1 MSCCPNS
8 GPRTLLHGK
17 GEKVRI
23 LITGGL
29 GYLGG
34 RLAYHL
40 LHHGHDVFVG
50 TREKIKSVKEPL
62 SDAVPVQMDWDNF
75 ISLESVTRGI
85 DVVVHAAGMD
95 ARVCSV
101 NPTKALKVNG
111 LNTAMMVDAAMA
123 SGVKRFIYISTSHVY
138 RSPMIGEIDEN
149 TSATNLH
156 PYATSKVAGEK
167 AVLYAKQMGQIEG
180 IVLRLSNGSGHP
192 VFPDTKCWHLILN
205 DLCKQAVE
213 KKGLILHS
221 ENSIERNFISMS
233 NVCLGIEHFLQLSE
247 NYLDGSPFNLSSKK
261 SHSLQQLAHLIA
273 ERSIAV
279 LGYDLEIS
287 SKSQERKNK
296 ENRVLHLSIKKSE
309 KTGLTL
315 EQNLE
320 QEIDNTLLFCKKHFY
335 SEI

>member
-1 MSCCPNS
+1 MSCWRRS
-8 GPRTLLHGK
+8 GPQMLDHGK
-17 GEKVRI
+17 YEKVRI

-50 TREKIKSVKEPL
+50 TRKKLKCFKEPL
-62 SDAVPVQMDWDNF
+62 FAAVPVQMDWKNTY
-75 ISLESVTRGI
+75 SLESSAKGMGTVI
-85 DVVVHAAGMD
+85 HAAGMD
-95 ARVCSV
+95 AQACSA
-101 NPTKALKVNG
+101 NPVKALEVNG
-111 LNTAMMVDAAMA
+111 INTAKMVEAARA
-123 SGVKRFIYISTSHVY
+123 SGVKRFIYLSTSHVY

-273 ERSIAV
+273 VRSIAV